1 MGNVLEIKDL
11 EVSYG
16 KIQALKG
23 INLSVQE
30 GEIIT
35 LIGANGAG
43 KSTTMNAIMGLIPLQ
58 NGSVQIF
65 GKDCTGL
72 DTRKI
77 VKMGTTLVPEGR
89 QVFPDLTVY
98 DNLMLGGYFQTDKEN
113 HETLKTIYEM
123 FPILEDR
130 KDQIGLTLSGGEQQM
145 LAVGRAMM
153 SKPKLLLLDEPSLG
167 LAPLIVQSIFE
178 MIRRIRELGVTILLV
193 EQNARMALRISDR
206 AYVMESGV
214 IVSSGEA
221 SELLKSESL
230 MNAYLGKG

>member
-178 MIRRIRELGVTILLV
+178 MIRGIRELGVTILLV